1 MSNSVNV
8 VGSIFGAKKAGSA
21 AADTIGDITGA
32 NAAKDAAARQAQQ
45 QQDAL
50 DKLNRELAAQSQ
62 VTPLP
67 TPNSDEVLAA
77 RRRSIAAQISRR
89 GRASTIL
96 TQQGGG
102 DTLGV

>member
-8 VGSIFGAKKAGSA
+8 VGSIFGARRRA
-21 AADTIGDITGA
+21 APPPTRSGTSPGRTPR
-32 NAAKDAAARQAQQ
+32 KTPPLGRREQ

-50 DKLNRELAAQSQ
+50 DKLNRELTAQSQ
-62 VTPLP
+62 ATPLP
-67 TPNSDEVLAA
+67 TPNSDEVLTA
-77 RRRSIAAQISRR
+77 RRRSIAAQIARR

-96 TQQGGG
+96 TQQGNT